1 MVKQCYQTSQF
12 WKMTKINGKCQ
23 NSDILSNFQTLCYVQ
38 KAQNHQLLGVKSATT
53 ENGFLNATIFSIK
66 MNMRACRIQWGGWG
80 LLNFLSILNLCIFRI
95 KEAKN
100 LDKKVSRLLSGKW
113 KFNNFSMQL
122 RRLATIL
129 LKHKHITPTLKVFWC
144 ESHSKALWMKITKK
158 SHWERSELH

>member
-1 MVKQCYQTSQF
+1 MSHWTLRAKRVLNTCNLWSNSVTRQVNFEKWQKLMENAKIQTF
-12 WKMTKINGKCQ
+12 
-23 NSDILSNFQTLCYVQ
+23 LSNFQTLCNAQ
-38 KAQNHQLLGVKSATT
+38 KAQNRQST

-122 RRLATIL
+122 RKLATIL

-144 ESHSKALWMKITKK
+144 ESHSKAYC
-158 SHWERSELH
+158 